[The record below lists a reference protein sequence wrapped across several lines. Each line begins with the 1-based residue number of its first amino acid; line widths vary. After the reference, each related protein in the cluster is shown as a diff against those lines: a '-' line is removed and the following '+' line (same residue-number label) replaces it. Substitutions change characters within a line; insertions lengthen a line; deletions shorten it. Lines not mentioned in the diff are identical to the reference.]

1 MSKQLLLTSGLVVVS
16 LYSLFTMGGCVSL
29 KAPENVHIANRNEPR
44 RVDSR
49 RVPLTSS
56 HEDARQKLAEAYERN
71 RYLED
76 KVQRLERDKR
86 ELKDELDDLK
96 DKYDD

>member
-1 MSKQLLLTSGLVVVS
+1 MSCLVIAS
-16 LYSLFTMGGCVSL
+16 LCSALISTGCVNL
-29 KAPENVHIANRNEPR
+29 KAPDNVHIANRHEPR
-44 RVDSR
+44 RVDSSR
-49 RVPLTSS
+49 APSTRN

-76 KVQRLERDKR
+76 KVRRLEEDKR
-86 ELKDELDDLK
+86 ELKDELDELK